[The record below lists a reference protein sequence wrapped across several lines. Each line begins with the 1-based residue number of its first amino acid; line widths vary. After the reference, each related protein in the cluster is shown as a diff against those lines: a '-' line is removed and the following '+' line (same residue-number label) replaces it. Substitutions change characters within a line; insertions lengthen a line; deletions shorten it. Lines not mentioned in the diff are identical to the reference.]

1 MPVPL
6 KTGET
11 LRGRYRVRKIIG
23 QGGMGCIY
31 LADDLRLEGRQCAL
45 KEVEHDRTLPAKM
58 VQEARDQFLREA
70 TVLARLDHPNLPK
83 VSDFFSNGPR
93 DYLVMDYIPGKDLRT
108 LMTEAMAKKSFLPEL
123 GVLNW
128 ANQLAD
134 ALSYL
139 HEQNPAH
146 FASRHQT
153 QQYEI
158 DSYRVIKLVD
168 FGLVKLLAPGEVTI
182 TVLQGQG
189 TALYTPLEQYGGDIG
204 HTDVR
209 SDIFSFGATLYHLLT
224 NHAPTDARERF
235 LNPDALP
242 EPRLLNPNVSLRT
255 QKAILWAMELHPDNR
270 PESVEAF
277 RETLIGSRP
286 IMISAGSYRIPMRY
300 SWLKNKVDR
309 SLLIV
314 SAALAVITLLI
325 TLLHF

>member
-1 MPVPL
+1 
-6 KTGET
+6 
-11 LRGRYRVRKIIG
+11 
-23 QGGMGCIY
+23 
-31 LADDLRLEGRQCAL
+31 
-45 KEVEHDRTLPAKM
+45 
-58 VQEARDQFLREA
+58 
-70 TVLARLDHPNLPK
+70 
-83 VSDFFSNGPR
+83 
-93 DYLVMDYIPGKDLRT
+93 
-108 LMTEAMAKKSFLPEL
+108 
-123 GVLNW
+123 
-128 ANQLAD
+128 
-134 ALSYL
+134 
-139 HEQNPAH
+139 
-146 FASRHQT
+146 
-153 QQYEI
+153 
-158 DSYRVIKLVD
+158 
-168 FGLVKLLAPGEVTI
+168 VTI

-286 IMISAGSYRIPMRY
+286 IMVSTGSYRIPMRY